1 VVSLLAVL
9 LLVGNWLPHSH
20 EVRKVGELLFLRPLE
35 EDTEGGLVDEI
46 GMDWE
51 WTKREK
57 SVVFG
62 TSRTVAGR
70 AEAGGDVL
78 FVDWEWVSDADSE

>member
-1 VVSLLAVL
+1 VAVLL
-9 LLVGNWLPHSH
+9 LLVGNW
-20 EVRKVGELLFLRPLE
+20 RPIPVKYERLANCCFY

-70 AEAGGDVL
+70 AEAGGGIGYQTL
-78 FVDWEWVSDADSE
+78 RIGSRC